1 MYFEFTGQKKQQ
13 CYRVCVKFQALS
25 GHYEEQNDHILIYT
39 CKTCIANSELPIDLT
54 SLPVQ
59 ISKTVCSIKKKRQE
73 TVEQCQAEWGG
84 AHLNSS
90 NFIMEALIHR
100 ECDGVQ
106 RVPHV

>member
-54 SLPVQ
+54 SLPGQ
-59 ISKTVCSIKKKRQE
+59 ISKTVCSIKKKGKKLLNN
-73 TVEQCQAEWGG
+73 AKLNGG
-84 AHLNSS
+84 VLT
-90 NFIMEALIHR
+90 
-100 ECDGVQ
+100 
-106 RVPHV
+106 